1 LEVVLLFD
9 FLGPDR
15 QITKI
20 SNQIY
25 FIPEQGMFDGNCYI
39 LGDPAGAL
47 TLIDT
52 GNGFNIKSLLQ
63 KLTKIGVPDKRIQRV
78 LITHCH
84 LDHIGGL
91 YKLLKLWKQP
101 FEVSV
106 HEIEA
111 PIIEQGIK
119 DIIVPIKDILGPLI
133 GGIAKTLINFKPSPL
148 KVNYKL
154 KDGDI
159 IEADGLRLRT
169 IHTPGHSAGSCCF
182 YEEKLKVLFTG
193 DTVFSANAVGRVDL
207 KTGNASELLD
217 SLEKLSTIEVQT
229 LCPGHMHP
237 ILTEGTK
244 HIKSAFE
251 LAKRMGF

>member
-1 LEVVLLFD
+1 MEVIFLFD

-20 SNQIY
+20 SDQIY

-39 LGDPAGAL
+39 LGDPADAL
-47 TLIDT
+47 ALIDT
-52 GNGFNIKSLLQ
+52 GNGFNIKSVLQ
-63 KLTKIGVPDKRIQRV
+63 KLTKIGVPYKRVQKI
-78 LITHCH
+78 LLTHCH

-101 FEVSV
+101 FEVSA

-111 PIIEQGIK
+111 PVLEQGVK
-119 DIIVPIKDILGPLI
+119 DVIVPIKDILGPLI
-133 GGIAKTLINFKPSPL
+133 GGIAKVFMNFKPAPL
-148 KVNYKL
+148 KIHQKL
-154 KDGDI
+154 KDGDTI
-159 IEADGLRLRT
+159 AVGALQLRT

-207 KTGNASELLD
+207 KTGNSSELLK
-217 SLEKLSTIEVQT
+217 SLEKLSTVEVQT
-229 LCPGHMHP
+229 LCPGHMQP
-237 ILTEGTK
+237 VLTEGTK
-244 HIKSAFE
+244 HIKSAYE